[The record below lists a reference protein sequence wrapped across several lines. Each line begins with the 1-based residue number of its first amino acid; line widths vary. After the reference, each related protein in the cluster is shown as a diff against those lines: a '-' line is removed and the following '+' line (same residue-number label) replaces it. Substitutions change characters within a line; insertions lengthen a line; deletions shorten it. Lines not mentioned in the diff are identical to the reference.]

1 MVCMMLFAMLGCQPV
16 TRFSILEDKAGV
28 LVSEGNKP
36 VLFYQTGKQLC
47 GEGCVLNNFIHPLYG
62 PSGDTLTEKFPA
74 DHPHHRGIFWAWHQ
88 VLIEDQPMG
97 DPWLGQDFTWDI
109 QEVTHDRDRDYA
121 RIGVVNYWKSPHWKD
136 VEGHMQAMA
145 QEEVEVIIYPQK
157 NRTRVLDVKIH
168 ITSLVDELRIGG
180 SDDIKGYGGF
190 STRLE
195 LPEDVWFR
203 GPAGIL
209 HPTKQ
214 MVEAGGWVYLGGTY
228 GDDEQKGVLLM
239 AHPDNP
245 GDPRQ
250 WILRKEKSM
259 QNAVYPG
266 RNTITLHKGDSFCM
280 KYRMVLHEGVPDQIS
295 PTDLYREYQSN
306 EELNPL

>member
-1 MVCMMLFAMLGCQPV
+1 MMTFMVLFFLLGCHSEG
-16 TRFSILEDKAGV
+16 RFSIQQDETGL
-28 LVSEGNKP
+28 LVSEGGKP
-36 VLFYQTGKQLC
+36 VFFYQTEKQVC

-62 PSGDTLTEKFPA
+62 PSGDTLTEKFPV

-88 VLIEDQPMG
+88 VLIGDQPMG
-97 DPWLGQDFTWDI
+97 DPWLGKDFVWDV
-109 QEVTHDRDRDYA
+109 QGVTHDSDRDYA
-121 RIGVVNYWKSPHWKD
+121 RIDVVNQWKSPHWKD
-136 VEGHMQAMA
+136 EKGHMQAMA
-145 QEEVEVIIYPQK
+145 QEEVEIIVYPQT
-157 NRTRVLDVKIH
+157 NHIRIMDVSIH
-168 ITSLVDELRIGG
+168 VTSLADELRIGG

-203 GPAGIL
+203 GPEGTL

-214 MVEAGGWVYLGGTY
+214 MLEAGGWVHMGGTC
-228 GDDEQKGVLLM
+228 GDDAHRGVLLM

-250 WILRKEKSM
+250 WILRKKKSM

-266 RNTITLHKGDSFCM
+266 RDPITLHQGDSFRLQ
-280 KYRMVLHEGVPDQIS
+280 YRMVLHKGTEKQIN
-295 PTDLYREYQSN
+295 PVELYRKYKKN
-306 EELNPL
+306 GR